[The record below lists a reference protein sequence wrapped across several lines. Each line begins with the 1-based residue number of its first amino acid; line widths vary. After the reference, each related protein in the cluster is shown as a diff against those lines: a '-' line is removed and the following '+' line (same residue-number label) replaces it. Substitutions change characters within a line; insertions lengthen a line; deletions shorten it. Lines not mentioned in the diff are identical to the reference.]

1 MNKAEMK
8 RQQAVFLTWEQIQEI
23 CSGYVSQVIG
33 REMKIWTNSDEP
45 HLREWGLYLE
55 TKSALSKSE
64 GEKLLDAAKADDYD
78 RDVNNFGEYPIREL
92 SSGLGLKMI
101 DQSLG
106 LSTEKSYPDDDG
118 VWLFQNHVP
127 ILYMQVE
134 YPEVD
139 CTPDIVAIPLADNKS
154 SAEILD
160 FIEVNIKDIRN
171 NLEDD
176 DRMERF
182 DRLIERMEERLN
194 REISVFSVEKTYSVI

>member
-1 MNKAEMK
+1 M
-8 RQQAVFLTWEQIQEI
+8 
-23 CSGYVSQVIG
+23 
-33 REMKIWTNSDEP
+33 
-45 HLREWGLYLE
+45 
-55 TKSALSKSE
+55 
-64 GEKLLDAAKADDYD
+64 
-78 RDVNNFGEYPIREL
+78 
-92 SSGLGLKMI
+92 
-101 DQSLG
+101 
-106 LSTEKSYPDDDG
+106 
-118 VWLFQNHVP
+118 
-127 ILYMQVE
+127 
-134 YPEVD
+134 D